1 MSTLAIE
8 GKQLIQDY
16 FQALSGQPKTEE
28 LLDRFISD
36 PSLKEHIRQAEAA
49 FPGYE
54 LVADQI
60 VADGDL
66 VAVRGTVHAV
76 HKGVFAGIEPT
87 GRKVSFGLMIFYRI
101 SDARIAEH
109 WLLMDT
115 PVLMAQLT
123 A

>member
-1 MSTLAIE
+1 MSTVAID

-16 FQALSGQPKTEE
+16 LKALSGQPKTDEI
-28 LLDRFISD
+28 LDRFVSD
-36 PSLKEHIRQAEAA
+36 ASLKEHIRQAEAA
-49 FPGYE
+49 FPEYE
-54 LVADQI
+54 LVADEI
-60 VADGDL
+60 VVEGDL
-66 VAVRGTVHAV
+66 VAVRGTVDAV

-101 SDARIAEH
+101 SDGRIAEH

-115 PVLMAQLT
+115 PALMAQLT